1 MGEALQRHNRAVM
14 NILLNRLFERKNGC
28 QASLCHATPSTVA
41 QSAPAV
47 NIKSVDGVIVV
58 DKPREWTSHDVVNK
72 MRRIAGTRRVGH
84 LGTLDPA
91 ATGVLPL
98 VIGRATR
105 LAQFYTRNDK
115 IYEGVIHF
123 GYSTNSYDGDGE
135 RTSDEVPVV
144 LEREALEA
152 VLDRFRG
159 SLDQVPPPV
168 SAKRSAGRPA
178 YELARKNQPVELAP
192 VAVEVYALDILRIE
206 ECEAEV
212 RVHCSAGTY
221 LRSIAHEAGQALG
234 CGAFLKS
241 LRRTASGDFKI
252 EQARTLEALAVLA
265 AEGRVE
271 EALVPAAQL
280 LPEFPSEIVDALTAG
295 QIRNGRDF
303 RVSPF
308 LPRTSSRYV
317 KAVTAHGDLIAI
329 GEARLPHLYH
339 PVLVL

>member
-1 MGEALQRHNRAVM
+1 
-14 NILLNRLFERKNGC
+14 
-28 QASLCHATPSTVA
+28 
-41 QSAPAV
+41 
-47 NIKSVDGVIVV
+47 VDGAVVV
-58 DKPREWTSHDVVNK
+58 DKPSGWTSHDVVNK
-72 MRRIAGTRRVGH
+72 VRRFAGTKKVGH

-123 GYSTNSYDGDGE
+123 GYSTDSYDADGQP
-135 RTSDEVPVV
+135 TSEVRDV
-144 LEREALEA
+144 
-152 VLDRFRG
+152 VLDRDQVAEALQKFRG
-159 SLDQVPPPV
+159 TFAQVPPQV
-168 SAKRSAGRPA
+168 SAKKVAGRPA
-178 YELARKNQPVELAP
+178 YEMARKKQPVELKP
-192 VAVEVYALDILRIE
+192 VDVEVFALDLLRLE
-206 ECEAEV
+206 GAEAEV

-221 LRSIAHEAGQALG
+221 LRSIAHEAGQVLG

-252 EQARTLEALAVLA
+252 EVARTLEQLAALA
-265 AEGRVE
+265 EGGRFDDAVI
-271 EALVPAAQL
+271 PAAQL
-280 LPEFPSEIVDALTAG
+280 LPEFPAEVVDALTAG

-303 RVSPF
+303 RTSPF
-308 LPRTSSRYV
+308 QVRSSCRFV
-317 KAVTAHGDLIAI
+317 KALTQEGQLVAI